1 MDAEEYVGCRNIGK
15 EHHGYSDTHNV
26 LHVVHNHKWRHLDSV
41 GSVLHVR
48 PGFSVSHP
56 KQMVSHSP
64 RNLQRGHLLVPRVVQ
79 SLLSGLQCRS
89 LRGPPDHRIR
99 RSIQQEHPG
108 VAPKVVPNA
117 PRTRQ
122 AGMNMPH
129 DHNHQISNY
138 NRAFAIGVMLN
149 VIFVAIEAGYG
160 VAAGS
165 LALIADAGHNLTDV
179 LSLLIAWGAALLA
192 TKPATEKR
200 TYGFRKVTIM
210 ASLASAILLLVALGG
225 ITWEAIGR
233 FFDQKPVEGMTVIV
247 VAAIGVV
254 INTITA
260 LLFVSGQKHDLNIR
274 GAFLHM
280 AADAGVSF
288 GVVVA
293 GVIIMVT
300 GWLLVDPLISLLI
313 VAVILVGTWS
323 LLRDS
328 MDLAIDSV
336 PKGIDIAGI
345 KRYLTSLETVSQIH
359 DLHVWALSTT
369 EVALSVHLIIDDDS
383 SDDGFLPKLQ
393 EQLHDRFSIE
403 HSTIQVERQDDGP
416 CMLNKNG
423 CI

>member
-1 MDAEEYVGCRNIGK
+1 M
-15 EHHGYSDTHNV
+15 S
-26 LHVVHNHKWRHLDSV
+26 
-41 GSVLHVR
+41 
-48 PGFSVSHP
+48 
-56 KQMVSHSP
+56 
-64 RNLQRGHLLVPRVVQ
+64 
-79 SLLSGLQCRS
+79 
-89 LRGPPDHRIR
+89 
-99 RSIQQEHPG
+99 
-108 VAPKVVPNA
+108 
-117 PRTRQ
+117 
-122 AGMNMPH
+122 H
-129 DHNHQISNY
+129 DHNHQINNY

-160 VAAGS
+160 IAAGS

-179 LSLLIAWGAALLA
+179 LSLLMAWGAALLA

-210 ASLASAILLLVALGG
+210 ASLASAILLLIALGG

-233 FFDQKPVEGMTVIV
+233 FFDPKPVEGMTVIV

-293 GVIIMVT
+293 GIIIMVT
-300 GWLLVDPLISLLI
+300 GWLLIDPLISLLI

-328 MDLAIDSV
+328 MNLAIDSV
-336 PKGIDIAGI
+336 PKGIDMAGI
-345 KRYLTSLETVSQIH
+345 KRYLTSLESVSQIH
-359 DLHVWALSTT
+359 DLHVWPLSTT
-369 EVALSVHLIIDDDS
+369 EVALSVHLIIVDDPLNND
-383 SDDGFLPKLQ
+383 FLPKLQ
-393 EQLHDRFSIE
+393 KQLYDRFGIE
-403 HSTIQVERQDDGP
+403 HSTIQIEGQDGGP